1 MYFLEDNMATE
12 NQASNDLI
20 SSKQFL
26 LQINRQ
32 EVQLQRNEDPLLRTD
47 HQDSKL
53 SKVTLDDESAINN
66 ADDGSKGESSLPAN
80 VDVTKNSFINP
91 CDENSKT
98 QILHHS
104 QRR

>member
-32 EVQLQRNEDPLLRTD
+32 EVQLQRNSKL
-47 HQDSKL
+47 QDSKL
-53 SKVTLDDESAINN
+53 SKATLDDESAINN